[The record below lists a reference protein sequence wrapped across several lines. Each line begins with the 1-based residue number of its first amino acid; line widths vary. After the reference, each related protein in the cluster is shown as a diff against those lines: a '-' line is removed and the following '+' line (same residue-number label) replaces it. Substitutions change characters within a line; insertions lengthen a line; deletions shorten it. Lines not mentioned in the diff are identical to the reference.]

1 MNVTAWRMI
10 KAKHAKDAFSGE
22 GARLAGGRWNSRG
35 NAVVYTA
42 SSASLAVLERLV
54 HLESDEILEA
64 YLLCEVSFSAELVKS
79 VNAADLTP
87 DWRAASPL
95 PELQQMGDAWL
106 AGRTSTVLRVPSV
119 IVEFEFNYLLNPAH
133 PDFARIGIGPLVPY
147 RLDPRLRK

>member
-1 MNVTAWRMI
+1 MT

-64 YLLCEVSFSAELVKS
+64 YLLCEVSFSDELVKS
-79 VNAADLTP
+79 VNAADLAP
-87 DWRAASPL
+87 DWRAASPP
-95 PELQQMGDAWL
+95 PELQRIGDTWL
-106 AGRTSTVLRVPSV
+106 ASRSCAVLRVPSV
-119 IVEFEFNYLLNPAH
+119 IVELEFNYLLNPAH
-133 PDFARIGIGPLVPY
+133 PNFGRIDIGPFLPY

>member
-1 MNVTAWRMI
+1 MT
-10 KAKHAKDAFSGE
+10 KAKHAKDAFSDE

-64 YLLCEVSFSAELVKS
+64 YLLCEVSFSDELVNS

-87 DWRAASPL
+87 DWRAASPP
-95 PELQQMGDAWL
+95 PELQLIGDTWL
-106 AGRTSTVLRVPSV
+106 ASRSCAVLRVPSV
-119 IVEFEFNYLLNPAH
+119 IVELEFNYLLNPAH
-133 PDFARIGIGPLVPY
+133 PNFGRIDIGPFLPY